1 MKKHLLFIAEVLVV
15 AGCSSAAR
23 KDDGSDVSLRKDAA
37 KYQIIDQ
44 EFDNVLAPDGDYD
57 VVPPYEEQISSS
69 SYLQSVKGSR
79 KPAKKT
85 VTKTSRTVVSQDGKT
100 ITTVNKTEVQAGDSE
115 PVPPSP
121 VGEQAN

>member
-1 MKKHLLFIAEVLVV
+1 MKKLLLFVAAALAV
-15 AGCSSAAR
+15 AGCSSAD
-23 KDDGSDVSLRKDAA
+23 KKNDGADISLRKDAA

-44 EFDNVLAPDGDYD
+44 EFDNVLAPDGDYE

-69 SYLQSVKGSR
+69 SYLQSVKGTK

-85 VTKTSRTVVSQDGKT
+85 ATKTNRTVVSKDGK
-100 ITTVNKTEVQAGDSE
+100 TVNKTDVQAGDSE

-121 VGEQAN
+121 VGE